1 MEEYICKFATL
12 EEMEQNWNY
21 LIEIHPNN
29 NAWKIYKEESIKNMK
44 ENNTIVNYGILNG
57 SIISEATAFISNTRA
72 TNELV
77 NDHTSYLS
85 AFRTRKEY
93 QGKGYF
99 SKLYKFMENDLK
111 SRGYTTLSV
120 RSRTL

>member
-1 MEEYICKFATL
+1 MDKYICKIATL
-12 EEMEQNWNY
+12 EEMQQNWNY

-44 ENNTIVNYGILNG
+44 EKNTVVYYGILNG
-57 SIISEATAFISNTRA
+57 VIISEATAFIANTED
-72 TNELV
+72 TNSFV
-77 NDHTSYLS
+77 NESTSYLS

-99 SKLYKFMENDLK
+99 SKLYKFMEDDLK
-111 SRGYTTLSV
+111 KRGYTKLIV